1 MAHFKKTNKERDGHD
16 IDESMREGAREREI
30 DSQRERE
37 RERERERKN
46 DIGGQ
51 IRRH

>member
-30 DSQRERE
+30 DRQRD
-37 RERERERKN
+37 RERERKN